1 MRLQSSSSVT
11 RSENMRRIRSKNT
24 KPELIVRGALREL
37 GFLGY
42 RIHYEKL
49 PGKPDVVYVGK
60 RKVILVHGC
69 FWHGHNCKLG
79 TRQPLSN
86 RDYWVPK
93 IECNRQRDAR
103 HLAELTQLG
112 WSVLIVWECELRDR
126 PALCKRLAG
135 FMGH

>member
-1 MRLQSSSSVT
+1 
-11 RSENMRRIRSKNT
+11 MRRIRSNNT
-24 KPELIVRGALREL
+24 KPELIVRGTLREL

-42 RIHYEKL
+42 RIHYKKL
-49 PGKPDVVYVGK
+49 PGRPDVVYVGK

-79 TRQPLSN
+79 TRQPRSN

-103 HLAELTQLG
+103 QLAELTQLG

-126 PALCKRLAG
+126 PALCKRLTG
-135 FMGH
+135 FMAH